1 VDYRRGAQGDEVSRI
16 QARLRDVGLYRGPID
31 GTFGGGTESAVRAFQ
46 KTRSLAPDG
55 VVGPTT
61 WQALFG
67 AGVPISTP
75 SIWDKPL
82 VYRNLALS
90 GAFETQAPVPECFAG
105 LAGDFDGQGIS
116 FGALQWN
123 LGQGTLQPLLA
134 AMDKSHP
141 DVVENVFGPH
151 ADELRAMIASSHD
164 DQLTWAR
171 SIQDRQRFIL
181 IEPWRGLL
189 KSLGRSDEFQAI
201 EVDAARQIYQ
211 DALEWCRE
219 YEVQSERA
227 VALMFDIRVQNGSIS
242 NITRSQIQR
251 DFAMF
256 ETGGDADALEVG
268 RLRVIANRRA
278 EAASPRWVED
288 VRLRKLTIANGVGTV
303 HGAHYELETQYGI
316 SLRRAVN

>member
-31 GTFGGGTESAVRAFQ
+31 GSFGGGTESAVRAFQ
-46 KTRSLAPDG
+46 KTQSLAPDG
-55 VVGPTT
+55 VVGRTT
-61 WQALFG
+61 WQVLFG
-67 AGVPISTP
+67 AGVPIPTP

-134 AMDKSHP
+134 AMDRIHP

-164 DQLTWAR
+164 NQLIWAR
-171 SIQDRQRFIL
+171 SIQDRQRFIVV
-181 IEPWRGLL
+181 EPWRGLL
-189 KSLGRSDEFQAI
+189 KTLGRSDEFQAI

-251 DFAMF
+251 DFAML
-256 ETGGDADALEVG
+256 EPGGDADAMEVG

-278 EAASPRWVED
+278 EAANPRWVED
-288 VRLRKLTIANGVGTV
+288 VRVRKLTIANGVGTV
-303 HGAHYELETQYGI
+303 HGAHYELGTQYGI
-316 SLRRAVN
+316 SLRHAVN